1 MSLTSL
7 TIVGALVVALIACIC
22 DLRTRR
28 IPNTLTFGAALAG
41 MCLHSAVDGAAGFS
55 TAFGGWLTGLAL
67 FLPFY
72 LLRGLGAGDVKLL
85 GAVGAWLGPA
95 MAMWTGLWGALAG
108 GVLAVAV
115 ALAHGYL
122 RQALTN
128 VRLLLAH
135 WRVAGLKPL
144 PVVSLDNDDRA
155 PRLAYA
161 VPIAVGLGV
170 ALWLR

>member
-1 MSLTSL
+1 MSLTSPF
-7 TIVGALVVALIACIC
+7 IVAALAVALIACLC

-28 IPNTLTFGAALAG
+28 IPNALTFGAALAG
-41 MCLHSAVDGAAGFS
+41 LCVHCAVDGVGGFFI
-55 TAFGGWLTGLAL
+55 ALGGWLTGVAL

-95 MAMWTGLWGALAG
+95 MAIWTGLWGALAG
-108 GVLAVAV
+108 GLLAVIV
-115 ALAHGYL
+115 ALSHGYL

-128 VRLLLAH
+128 VALLLTH
-135 WRVAGLKPL
+135 WRVAGVKPL
-144 PVVSLDNDDRA
+144 PAVSLDSQSRA

-161 VPIAVGLGV
+161 IPIAVGLGV

>member
-1 MSLTSL
+1 M
-7 TIVGALVVALIACIC
+7 
-22 DLRTRR
+22 
-28 IPNTLTFGAALAG
+28 
-41 MCLHSAVDGAAGFS
+41 
-55 TAFGGWLTGLAL
+55 
-67 FLPFY
+67 
-72 LLRGLGAGDVKLL
+72 RGLGAGDVKLL

-108 GVLAVAV
+108 GLLAVAV

-122 RQALTN
+122 PQALTN

-144 PVVSLDNDDRA
+144 PSVSLDNNDRA

-161 VPIAVGLGV
+161 IPIALGLGV